1 MGGKKT
7 NAKSLSKEQ
16 CRARLDEI
24 ASLSIGALGDDE
36 ALAIIKERK
45 ELEALLLTLEHAE
58 QEAAEAARLEGEVS
72 ELRASIEE
80 LNQSIAPDKSDEE
93 LLALIGR
100 RKELEGRL
108 KAIEAE
114 RASGV
119 SAESEEEVRGKR
131 QEAREERMAPAEP
144 VIEPSEEVV
153 LPVEVASEAIE
164 EASAPEPAPAP
175 ITKSTPKRQASENFG
190 SEGIQINPLEV
201 TGEFK
206 QYLEGIQSHI
216 DSLGSYLQH
225 LPAAAKANKNF
236 MLKAAETDP
245 AYVMHYADPA
255 LKGDE
260 DFCTRVAMLPNKR
273 NSGNA
278 LAEMDPAGRTG
289 KTVMAGVKQD
299 YRNIRFALP
308 NMEGYRE
315 MLEIAKRGALHKI
328 QELKEGADVM
338 LLVPKALQKDQ
349 EFMRQVNAIVT
360 PEGDSPK

>member
-7 NAKSLSKEQ
+7 NAAASMTKEQ

-45 ELEALLLTLEHAE
+45 ELEKLLVELEHAE
-58 QEAAEAARLEGEVS
+58 EAAAQAARLENEAS
-72 ELRASIEE
+72 DLKASIDE
-80 LNQSIAPDKSDEE
+80 LNHSIAPDKSDEE

-114 RASGV
+114 RSSGV
-119 SAESEEEVRGKR
+119 SVSAQAATPVVEEQSVPAVESAPEVV
-131 QEAREERMAPAEP
+131 
-144 VIEPSEEVV
+144 VIEQ
-153 LPVEVASEAIE
+153 PVEEAPKKKPVP
-164 EASAPEPAPAP
+164 APAPEPAPAP
-175 ITKSTPKRQASENFG
+175 AVESAPERQASENFG
-190 SEGIQINPLEV
+190 SEGIRVNPLEV

-206 QYLEGIQSHI
+206 QYLDGIQSHL
-216 DSLGSYLQH
+216 DSLGAYLQH

-255 LKGDE
+255 LKSDE
-260 DFCTRVAMLPNKR
+260 DFCARVAAMPNKR

-308 NMEGYRE
+308 DMEGYRE

-328 QELKEGADVM
+328 QELKDGADVM
-338 LLVPKALQKDQ
+338 LLVPKVLQKDAA
-349 EFMRQVNAIVT
+349 FMKEIEKIVAV
-360 PEGDSPK
+360 E